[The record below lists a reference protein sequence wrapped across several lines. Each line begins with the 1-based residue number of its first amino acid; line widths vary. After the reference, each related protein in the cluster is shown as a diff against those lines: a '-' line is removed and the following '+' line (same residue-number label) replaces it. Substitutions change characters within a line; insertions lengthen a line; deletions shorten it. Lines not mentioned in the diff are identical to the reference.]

1 MILWSCVSAGVISA
15 AAITTVAVLIPI
27 KNNVRNPKNLNITPK
42 EGVSGIFQSDIGEMT
57 STTNTALDR
66 AFAISKVFDGVTES
80 NVIHILAE
88 EGADSTIVLTAQEDY
103 FFNSEDV
110 KTLNS
115 SFRIVEIIE
124 VLPMTGVISLSQED
138 FDIIFSTTSTP
149 TQKVAALSN
158 LFEGVTEANLVNF
171 TIDASDT
178 KITLIANDGFAFAF
192 ETSPS
197 ISVEFYKIAG
207 ILNITVKPGTI
218 SVSDADVSNMISI
231 SNSPQKVAALSKVFD
246 GINELNIV
254 NIKAEKTS
262 NNKITLRSNP
272 GFYFGT
278 SETTQLTA
286 NISIVQIL
294 NITTRTTVPN
304 ITEEDIAAMLSTTN
318 SLAQR
323 VAALSKLFDG
333 ITESNVGNFT
343 VERTGTVIALKAK
356 PGFAFGSTLADSL
369 GADINKVITV
379 LNIKPK
385 TGTINVSQAEVDA
398 MASTSNTAAEKAAA
412 LLKLFDGVTEG
423 DVDKFTVEKAAN
435 SITLKAKE
443 GFAFG
448 FISTTSISANYQIS
462 TILDI
467 KAKAGTNN
475 VTNQDILDMISISEI
490 QKRITALSKVFDGI
504 NGETVNHVRAERTS
518 EVTITLVATDGFF
531 IGSVG
536 TKSIRSSIRI
546 VTILN
551 ISPKANIPDVTE
563 SDINAMTS
571 TANQL
576 SERVT
581 ALSKVFDGINI
592 QNVINVRATKTS
604 NTEITLNTINENFL
618 FLQNNSTS
626 IKANIKT
633 ITLLRVTPKS
643 IRIDVTQGDI
653 DNMLSSDVNL
663 KLPALSKVFDGLT
676 LENVNNV
683 TAEKL
688 IDTEIILRAN
698 QGFAFGDSSTFSIK
712 AQIKL
717 IILLSIKAKPGPIN
731 VTQADINNMVG
742 SSNTADKVGALSK
755 LFDGINNNNLLT
767 FDAQSTAATE
777 ITLTARDGYAFGSIN
792 TKSIKAT
799 FAITTILGI
808 TPKQG
813 INDITLEILND
824 IFSSVTTVQQ
834 KVFGL
839 SHLFNGVTTA
849 NFDNF
854 EIVHNSSMNQITLT
868 VKPGSLFDNAGTT
881 TISSLYKYIRILDI
895 TAKQGIINI
904 SNVDVH
910 ALFLADTAFVTRLR
924 ILNDLFD
931 TVTLNNINNF
941 KVERTSVNQISLRA
955 NPGWSFVTVGN
966 PLITTEINIIP
977 STRYNGDEMPLIL
990 NDNRSKKY

>member
-1 MILWSCVSAGVISA
+1 MSAGVLSA

-27 KNNVRNPKNLNITPK
+27 KNNVGNPKNLNITPK
-42 EGVSGIFQSDIGEMT
+42 EGVSGIFQSDIGEMI
-57 STTNTALDR
+57 STTNTPLDR
-66 AFAISKVFDGVTES
+66 AFALSKIFNGVTES
-80 NVIHILAE
+80 NVVHILAE
-88 EGADSTIVLTAQEDY
+88 EGLESTIILTAQEDY

-124 VLPMTGVISLSQED
+124 ILPMTGVISFSQSD

-197 ISVEFYKIAG
+197 ISVEFKIAG
-207 ILNITVKPGTI
+207 ILNITVKAGTI
-218 SVSDADVSNMISI
+218 SVSDADVSNMIST
-231 SNSPQKVAALSKVFD
+231 SNSPEKIAALSKVFD
-246 GINELNIV
+246 GINESNIV

-278 SETTQLTA
+278 SETTAITA

-318 SLAQR
+318 SPAQR
-323 VAALSKLFDG
+323 VVALSKLFDG

-385 TGTINVSQAEVDA
+385 GGTINVSQAEIDA
-398 MASTSNTAAEKAAA
+398 MTSTSNTAAQRAAA

-423 DVDKFTVEKAAN
+423 DVDKFTVENAAN
-435 SITLKAKE
+435 TITLKAKE

-448 FISTTSISANYQIS
+448 FISTTSISANYQIA

-467 KAKAGTNN
+467 KPKAGTNN
-475 VTNQDILDMISISEI
+475 ITNQDFLDMISVFEI
-490 QKRITALSKVFDGI
+490 QKRITALSKLFEGI
-504 NGETVNHVRAERTS
+504 NGETVNHVRAEKTS
-518 EVTITLVATDGFF
+518 EITITLVANDGYF

-536 TKSIRSSIRI
+536 TKSIISNIRI

-551 ISPKANIPDVTE
+551 ISPKANIPDITE
-563 SDINAMTS
+563 SDIIAMTS

-576 SERVT
+576 SERVA
-581 ALSKVFDGINI
+581 ALSKVFDGINL
-592 QNVINVRATKTS
+592 QNVINVRAVKTS

-626 IKANIKT
+626 IKASIKT
-633 ITLLRVTPKS
+633 ITLLRITPKS
-643 IRIDVTQGDI
+643 TRIEVTQEDI
-653 DNMLSSDVNL
+653 NNMLSSDVNL
-663 KLPALSKVFDGLT
+663 KFPALSKLFDGLT
-676 LENVNNV
+676 LENITNV
-683 TAEKL
+683 TAEKI

-698 QGFAFGDSSTFSIK
+698 QG
-712 AQIKL
+712 
-717 IILLSIKAKPGPIN
+717 
-731 VTQADINNMVG
+731 
-742 SSNTADKVGALSK
+742 
-755 LFDGINNNNLLT
+755 
-767 FDAQSTAATE
+767 
-777 ITLTARDGYAFGSIN
+777 
-792 TKSIKAT
+792 
-799 FAITTILGI
+799 
-808 TPKQG
+808 
-813 INDITLEILND
+813 
-824 IFSSVTTVQQ
+824 
-834 KVFGL
+834 
-839 SHLFNGVTTA
+839 
-849 NFDNF
+849 
-854 EIVHNSSMNQITLT
+854 
-868 VKPGSLFDNAGTT
+868 
-881 TISSLYKYIRILDI
+881 
-895 TAKQGIINI
+895 
-904 SNVDVH
+904 
-910 ALFLADTAFVTRLR
+910 
-924 ILNDLFD
+924 
-931 TVTLNNINNF
+931 
-941 KVERTSVNQISLRA
+941 
-955 NPGWSFVTVGN
+955 
-966 PLITTEINIIP
+966 
-977 STRYNGDEMPLIL
+977 
-990 NDNRSKKY
+990 